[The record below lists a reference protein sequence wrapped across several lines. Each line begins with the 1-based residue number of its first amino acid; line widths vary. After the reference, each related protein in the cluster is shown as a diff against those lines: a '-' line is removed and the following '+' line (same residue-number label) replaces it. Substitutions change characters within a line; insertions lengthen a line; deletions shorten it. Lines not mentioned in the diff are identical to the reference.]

1 MAPALNAALKRA
13 TAENYIKQVVFITD
27 GAVGNEAAL
36 FSQIK
41 NELGDAR
48 LFTVG
53 IGSAPN
59 SYFMTRAALFG
70 RGSYVFVSNTADIK
84 QQMDSLLYKLESPVL
99 SDLSLTLPAGYA
111 QSAEIYPS
119 KIPDLYAGV
128 PLLLNVKLPHNA
140 GTSGKITLQGAL
152 VDKQGTTREW
162 PRSVAIA
169 PTSTG
174 STQHLGVATAWAR
187 KKVAALMDEKA
198 LGRNVDEVKQ
208 DILAVALPHKLITE
222 FTSFVAIEEKIANTQ
237 RIPSSTESVR
247 NLMPQGTQFRQISY
261 PQTAAGVSEHVVL
274 GMITMLLLSLF
285 HSVAFLR
292 NKGGRG

>member
-1 MAPALNAALKRA
+1 MAPALNATLIWQWKD
-13 TAENYIKQVVFITD
+13 IKQVVFITD

-59 SYFMTRAALFG
+59 SYFMTRAAQFG

-140 GTSGKITLQGAL
+140 GTNNSSRRTCRQAGHYSPVDPFGSNIANVDRFYSTPWRSDCLGK
-152 VDKQGTTREW
+152 
-162 PRSVAIA
+162 
-169 PTSTG
+169 
-174 STQHLGVATAWAR
+174 

-198 LGRNVDEVKQ
+198 LGQMKM
-208 DILAVALPHKLITE
+208 K
-222 FTSFVAIEEKIANTQ
+222 
-237 RIPSSTESVR
+237 
-247 NLMPQGTQFRQISY
+247 
-261 PQTAAGVSEHVVL
+261 
-274 GMITMLLLSLF
+274 
-285 HSVAFLR
+285 
-292 NKGGRG
+292 

>member
-1 MAPALNAALKRA
+1 
-13 TAENYIKQVVFITD
+13 
-27 GAVGNEAAL
+27 
-36 FSQIK
+36 
-41 NELGDAR
+41 
-48 LFTVG
+48 
-53 IGSAPN
+53 
-59 SYFMTRAALFG
+59 MTRAAQFG

-162 PRSVAIA
+162 TRSVAIS

-237 RIPSSTESVR
+237 RIPSSTENVR

-274 GMITMLLLSLF
+274 GMIAMLLLSLF